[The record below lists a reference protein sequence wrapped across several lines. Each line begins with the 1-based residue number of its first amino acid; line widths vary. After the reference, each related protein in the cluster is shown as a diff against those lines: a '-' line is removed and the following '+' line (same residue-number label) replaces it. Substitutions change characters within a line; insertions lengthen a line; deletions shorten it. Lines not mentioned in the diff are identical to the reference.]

1 MTTHA
6 KPRARRALDEV
17 RALLGIVVP
26 PGRACLTCGGPRDAA
41 QVCPLC
47 HGKQVNAE
55 NLVRAVREVAV
66 LKPQAVGLGACW
78 AKQDP
83 RAEAHRKHLVT
94 GALEA
99 LPNPI
104 SGSGRLGIKELL

>member
-1 MTTHA
+1 MTACA

-17 RALLGIVVP
+17 RALLGVVVP
-26 PGRACLTCGGPRDAA
+26 PGRACLTCGGLCEAA

-47 HGKQVNAE
+47 RGKQVNAE
-55 NLVRAVREVAV
+55 NLVRAVREVAA
-66 LKPQAVGLGACW
+66 LKSQVTGLGACW

-83 RAEAHRKHLVT
+83 RVGAHRKHLVT

-99 LPNPI
+99 LPSPV
-104 SGSGRLGIKELL
+104 SGSGRRGIKELL